1 MRRKTV
7 VREHYIPIAIVD
19 RMAKSRP
26 TYFSGSILTNLQEL
40 IAPPQLRIPMR
51 EEIGEKFKLSSTEHW
66 RVEASGTRQ
75 Q

>member
-26 TYFSGSILTNLQEL
+26 TYLHPRDQPVSDEL
-40 IAPPQLRIPMR
+40 
-51 EEIGEKFKLSSTEHW
+51 S
-66 RVEASGTRQ
+66 
-75 Q
+75 